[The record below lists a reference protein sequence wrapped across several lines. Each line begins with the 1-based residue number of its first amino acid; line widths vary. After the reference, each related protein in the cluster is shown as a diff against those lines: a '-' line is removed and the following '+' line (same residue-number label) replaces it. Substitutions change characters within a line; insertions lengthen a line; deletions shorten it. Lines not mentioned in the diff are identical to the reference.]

1 MATMR
6 LKGENGSWSN
16 VGPTAGVLNRS
27 TTLLAADWGGT
38 AAPYTQTV
46 SVEGIASSDKP
57 VIDLYLGGSSSSN
70 FGNLIKE
77 WTYVNRI
84 TTANG
89 AITAYAMT
97 KPTLDLPIVL
107 QAHRNDNEGVAS
119 SDIPNVSVNNIY
131 PDENGNIQTV
141 STFMATFSTS
151 GWSSAA
157 PYTQTVSCT
166 GIKASDNPIVDVN
179 LSSAS
184 TTDAADTLKEAW
196 NLVDRITT
204 GADTLT
210 ATCYDEKPTAN
221 VSVIL
226 KAVR

>member
-1 MATMR
+1 M
-6 LKGENGSWSN
+6 
-16 VGPTAGVLNRS
+16 
-27 TTLLAADWGGT
+27 
-38 AAPYTQTV
+38 
-46 SVEGIASSDKP
+46 ASS
-57 VIDLYLGGSSSSN
+57 N
-70 FGNLIKE
+70 
-77 WTYVNRI
+77 
-84 TTANG
+84 
-89 AITAYAMT
+89 
-97 KPTLDLPIVL
+97 
-107 QAHRNDNEGVAS
+107 
-119 SDIPNVSVNNIY
+119 IPSVSVNNIY

-141 STFMATFSTS
+141 STFTATFTS
-151 GWSSAA
+151 GGWSGSA

-166 GIKASDNPIVDVN
+166 GIKTSDNPIVDVD

-204 GADTLT
+204 GANTLT